1 MSWVH
6 LSERIWEGGWG
17 GLGWD
22 KASPWGPLRNEL
34 GLSWGCTLTRCKGEG
49 GRGQVWQGW
58 TPIGAGGTDKHQ
70 DLSGLLVYW
79 AALSPQAIRLHGSFF
94 PAPALGGTLNA
105 AADRRAAWVVRGY
118 RTGRWGPP
126 RPETKALPPAICV
139 ISGPNFLLWAS
150 ASLYKIKGLD

>member
-1 MSWVH
+1 MSWVR

-34 GLSWGCTLTRCKGEG
+34 GLSWGCTLTRCQGEG

-58 TPIGAGGTDKHQ
+58 APIGARGTDKHQ

-79 AALSPQAIRLHGSFF
+79 AALSPQAIRLHCSFF
-94 PAPALGGTLNA
+94 PAPALGGTLDA
-105 AADRRAAWVVRGY
+105 AADRKAAWVVRGY
-118 RTGRWGPP
+118 RTGR
-126 RPETKALPPAICV
+126 
-139 ISGPNFLLWAS
+139 
-150 ASLYKIKGLD
+150 